1 MRFKNIRYSLLI
13 GFSVQYSVEILEDL
27 PNVDAVFVSVGG
39 GGLIVGIAAY
49 LKSVKPSVKVKLV
62 KHINRTSANG
72 TPPQ

>member
-39 GGLIVGIAAY
+39 GGLIGGIAAY
-49 LKSVKPSVKVKLV
+49 LKSVKPSIKVKL
-62 KHINRTSANG
+62 
-72 TPPQ
+72 